1 MSINVIMSMGVGLSF
16 EERVIK
22 PVLASIERFSDGNA
36 FFIEDQFYTYKQ
48 FGGFI
53 SIIREQLK
61 GLGGENN
68 KIGLVINNDI
78 QTYASIFSLWFEG
91 KCYVPLHPE
100 WPMERCLNIVEQMDI
115 SCILDSSSQSR
126 YVNSRVINTTGIEGK
141 NCEHCGAYVDC
152 SDEALAYVLF
162 TSGST
167 GKPKGVQIS
176 RGNVAAFI
184 DSFFKTGISI
194 TENDRCL
201 QCFDLSFDVS
211 VQSYLSALTKGA
223 CVYTVPYGQ
232 MKFLSVAQL
241 IDEQQITFGALPPS
255 TLRYLQPYFDELDF
269 TAFRQCILTAEACP
283 ADLVYDWLKYAP
295 NTQVWDFYGPT
306 ECTIYCTSY
315 RIDGHND
322 TTYNGIVSIGKP
334 MANVEAFILDEQG
347 NVLSQGEKGELCVAG
362 PQVSQGYWNDSDKNA
377 AAYSILQTGGVEIRI
392 YHTGDLC
399 FEDEQGNILYSG
411 RIDNQ
416 AKIQGFR
423 VELSEIEY
431 HAHTF
436 LKDRNVICIAYKN
449 DLALDEIVMCI
460 ESEAFDTKE
469 LVGYLRGQ
477 MPHYMIPDKIVF
489 LDRFPINSNGKID
502 RRLLKDLI
510 FK

>member
-1 MSINVIMSMGVGLSF
+1 MPNSVIMSLGMDFSF
-16 EERVIK
+16 EERVLR
-22 PVLASIERFSDGNA
+22 PVLASIERFGDRKA
-36 FFIEDQFYTYKQ
+36 FFIEDRFYTYKQ
-48 FGGFI
+48 FGGCI
-53 SIIREQLK
+53 SEIREQLK
-61 GLGGENN
+61 GLGRENN

-78 QTYASIFSLWFEG
+78 QTYASIFALWFEG

-100 WPMERCLNIVEQMDI
+100 WPMDRCLNIVGQMGI
-115 SCILDSSSQSR
+115 SCVLDSSSQSR
-126 YVNSRVINTTGIEGK
+126 YISRVINTCGIDGENHEG
-141 NCEHCGAYVDC
+141 CYAYAEC
-152 SDEALAYVLF
+152 SDDALVYVLF

-184 DSFFKTGISI
+184 DSFFKSGINI

-201 QCFDLSFDVS
+201 QSFDLSFDVS
-211 VQSYLSALTKGA
+211 VQNYLSALTKGA

-241 IDEQQITFGALPPS
+241 IDEQRITFGSLPPS
-255 TLRYLQPYFDELDF
+255 TLRYLQPYFGELDF

-283 ADLVYDWLKYAP
+283 VDLVYDWLNYAP

-306 ECTIYCTSY
+306 ECTVYCTSY
-315 RIDGHND
+315 RIDGHSD

-334 MANVEAFILDEQG
+334 MANVKAFILDEQG
-347 NVLSQGEKGELCVAG
+347 NVLPQGEKGELCVAG
-362 PQVSQGYWNDSDKNA
+362 PQVSQGYWNDPDKNA
-377 AAYSILQTGGVEIRI
+377 AAYTILQAGGGNLRI

-399 FEDEQGNILYSG
+399 FEDEHGNIFYSG

-431 HAHTF
+431 HAHSF
-436 LKDRNVICIAYKN
+436 LKDRNVVCIAYKN
-449 DLALDEIVMCI
+449 DLALDEIAMCI
-460 ESEAFDTKE
+460 ESVAFDTKD
-469 LVGYLRGQ
+469 LVDYLRGQ
-477 MPHYMIPDKIVF
+477 MPHYMIPGKFVF
-489 LDRFPINSNGKID
+489 VDYFPINSNGKID
-502 RRLLKDLI
+502 RKSLKELI
-510 FK
+510 HK